1 MLFIDNT
8 YIMSIRRSSV
18 FKKWLKKL
26 KDARARFR
34 INARIRRLEN
44 GNPGDVEPA
53 GEGISEMRIDYG
65 PGYRLYYKEV
75 GKEII
80 LLLCG
85 GDKTT
90 QQEDIKNAKKI
101 AAAYIPNEED

>member
-1 MLFIDNT
+1 MP
-8 YIMSIRRSSV
+8 IRRSSV
-18 FKKWLKKL
+18 FKKWIKKL
-26 KDARARFR
+26 TDERARFR
-34 INARIRRLEN
+34 INARIRRLED
-44 GNPGDVEPA
+44 GNPGDVKPA

-65 PGYRLYYKEV
+65 CGYRVYYKEF

-101 AAAYIPNEED
+101 AAEYNSDEED

>member
-1 MLFIDNT
+1 MAV
-8 YIMSIRRSSV
+8 RRSSV
-18 FKKWLKKL
+18 FKKWMKKL
-26 KDARARFR
+26 KDARAIFR
-34 INARIRRLEN
+34 INARIKRLEN

-65 PGYRLYYKEV
+65 PGYRVYYKEI

-90 QQEDIKNAKKI
+90 QQEDIKNAKRV
-101 AAAYIPNEED
+101 AVAYDFDEED

>member
-1 MLFIDNT
+1 MA
-8 YIMSIRRSSV
+8 MRRSSV
-18 FKKWLKKL
+18 FKRWIKKL
-26 KDARARFR
+26 KDVRAIYR
-34 INARIRRLEN
+34 INARIKRLEN

-65 PGYRLYYKEV
+65 PGYRVYYKEV
-75 GKEII
+75 KKEII

-101 AAAYIPNEED
+101 AAAYDSNEED